1 MMSETDTLPLRGFK
15 MPARRTGVAVVLGLL
30 AGCASEPEAPPA
42 PIPTDGPNQV
52 VIHVPAMT

>member
-1 MMSETDTLPLRGFK
+1 MIVNRVT
-15 MPARRTGVAVVLGLL
+15 AAAVLVLL
-30 AGCASEPEAPPA
+30 AGCAAEPEAPPA